1 MWQIQWMLSLIPDSI
16 FVWFTYILFYAGAGL
31 YAASKLIKWFPIIS
45 RYKLLSEISGVVLLV
60 VGAYFYGS
68 YGTELAYREKVKD
81 LEAKIAASEEK
92 SKEANS
98 IIQEK
103 IVTKVKQITVFR
115 DRIKTEIVEKEK
127 ILDAQCTVPPEALAI
142 LNQAAKG
149 PQK

>member
-1 MWQIQWMLSLIPDSI
+1 MWQLQWMLSLIPDSI

-31 YAASKLIKWFPIIS
+31 YAISKLIKWFPVIS

-60 VGAYFYGS
+60 VGSYLYGA
-68 YGTELAYREKVKD
+68 YGTELAYREKVKE

-98 IIQEK
+98 IIKEK
-103 IVTKVKQITVFR
+103 IVTKVKEITVFR

-127 ILDAQCTVPPEALAI
+127 IIDAQCKVPAEALDI
-142 LNQAAKG
+142 LNRAAKG
-149 PQK
+149 SEK

>member
-1 MWQIQWMLSLIPDSI
+1 MWQLQWMLSLIPDSI
-16 FVWFTYILFYAGAGL
+16 FVWFTYILFYAGVGL
-31 YAASKLIKWFPIIS
+31 YVASKLIKWFPIIS
-45 RYKLLSEISGVVLLV
+45 RYKLLSEVSGVVLLV

-98 IIQEK
+98 VIRDK
-103 IVTKVKQITVFR
+103 IVTKVKEITVFR

-127 ILDAQCTVPPEALAI
+127 IIDAQCKVPAEALEI